1 MGNEL
6 LNLHMKKLASLLI
19 IIFTTVI
26 VITSCRSNSNLEI
39 KREEAAKIIQNKG
52 CSDLLNDLYLAADG
66 DEQSLARILNVT
78 PSVIN
83 RVRNGKTKASI
94 EFEDRIREVS
104 IFYHVNAKNY
114 YQLRSDL
121 DPKWKPIIDSIG
133 HLPKYNPVLFWL
145 ILILLV
151 GGVIFCLRV
160 WFYQSW
166 KLFALA
172 IAVYL
177 IIWFLS
183 VILTPRAMNDPYVDT
198 INPVVEQI
206 LL

>member
-1 MGNEL
+1 MRNIT
-6 LNLHMKKLASLLI
+6 LLI
-19 IIFTTVI
+19 IFFFTIVI
-26 VITSCRSNSNLEI
+26 GITSCGSSNQER
-39 KREEAAKIIQNKG
+39 KRAEAVKIIQNKDCG
-52 CSDLLNDLYLAADG
+52 DLLNDLYLAADG

-83 RVRNGKTKASI
+83 RVRNGETKPSI

-104 IFYHVNAKNY
+104 IYYYLNAKNY

-151 GGVIFCLRV
+151 GGIIFCLTI
-160 WFYQSW
+160 WFFQSW

-172 IAVYL
+172 IVVYL
-177 IIWFLS
+177 LIWFLS

-206 LL
+206 IL